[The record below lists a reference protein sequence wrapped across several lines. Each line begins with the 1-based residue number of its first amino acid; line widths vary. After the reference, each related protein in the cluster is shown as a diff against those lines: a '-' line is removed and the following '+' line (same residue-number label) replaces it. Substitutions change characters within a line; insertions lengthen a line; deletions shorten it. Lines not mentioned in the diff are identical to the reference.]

1 MDNNVK
7 SYRKPYHRPVKR
19 TWWMGWG
26 FYKAYMLREGTAFL
40 AVFVAL
46 ELIVLTALP
55 FFGIKTADA
64 AVPAVLGNPIA
75 LLLNLV
81 ALVAA
86 CFHAYT
92 WYNLMPKA
100 DRRFFTNKPD
110 DTKLIPEK
118 FYVLTLWGCT
128 GFASLVIIL
137 FFTLA

>member
-19 TWWMGWG
+19 TWWMDWG

-46 ELIVLTALP
+46 ELIVLTAIP

-92 WYNLMPKA
+92 WYPLMPQA

-110 DTKLIPEK
+110 DTRLIPEK
-118 FYVLTLWGCT
+118 FYVLTLWGFT

>member
-26 FYKAYMLREGTAFL
+26 FYKAYMLREATAFL

-55 FFGIKTADA
+55 FFWIKNANDA
-64 AVPAVLGNPIA
+64 VTAVLGNPIA

-86 CFHAYT
+86 CYHAYT
-92 WYNLMPKA
+92 WYKLMPKA
-100 DRRFFTNKPD
+100 MRQFFTKKPD
-110 DTKLIPEK
+110 DTRLIPDK
-118 FYVLTLWGCT
+118 FYVGGLWIGT
-128 GFASLVIIL
+128 GIVSLVILL